1 MARADVNGPLGQNF
15 HHLPKFVN
23 ERSHY
28 VSPYHSDSAIDS
40 VSASNKRVPHRNSN
54 QFQMPSNGI
63 NFPHQM
69 MNTPI
74 PELMPTPVNQFP
86 QQQPLMNQ
94 CMPMENNNP
103 QMRHQMQPSFI
114 ATPDTN
120 NPQFN
125 MPVPANNPQMNEIN
139 MQQQAFQN
147 FQEPQ
152 IPSKKRRSRS
162 KGRATSCQS
171 DSEILE
177 RSSTRSLGTGS
188 EKMHS
193 RDQSNCEPWDK
204 ETVIT
209 DATSNKSS
217 SVENIP
223 LKIPIELELDDITHN
238 QRPGCCDVCMKP
250 FAQVVF
256 ILLSIMTPIAF
267 AVLPRLLWVDEECS
281 IKCIGSL
288 VSLLFRLLIL
298 VIAVWA
304 IFFRK
309 SRATLP
315 AINLWKAFLLLL
327 LAVVISISW
336 AFYGIKIFN
345 NKDLNYDYVL
355 GFAISVCDCL
365 IFIHY
370 LAVVVLEIK
379 QLKKEF
385 IIKVVRNTDGE
396 SRFYSVGQISIQ
408 HCASWVLEKYY
419 NDFPVYNPYLMTIP
433 SKSKSAANSGVPQFK
448 LYNIDGVG
456 NDAASVMENSKAM
469 IAASARN
476 RDSGRNTRFYEE
488 QDFERRLRKRRAR
501 LIVAVEEAFMHIKR
515 PDLSD
520 KAEYPVPMDAEEAAE
535 AIFPSMARALQKYL
549 KISRQTHCYSLVAI
563 KDHLARCI
571 SLEFTPR
578 AFLER
583 YLTPGPVITSE
594 AEQKPFQN
602 WDLIT
607 DTIVNKGIHEGLVF
621 QLKQDGLSL
630 IIYVAK
636 LPKFHIR
643 EETIDPNQGRFV
655 LRLQS
660 ETSV

>member
-1 MARADVNGPLGQNF
+1 
-15 HHLPKFVN
+15 
-23 ERSHY
+23 
-28 VSPYHSDSAIDS
+28 
-40 VSASNKRVPHRNSN
+40 
-54 QFQMPSNGI
+54 
-63 NFPHQM
+63 
-69 MNTPI
+69 
-74 PELMPTPVNQFP
+74 
-86 QQQPLMNQ
+86 
-94 CMPMENNNP
+94 
-103 QMRHQMQPSFI
+103 
-114 ATPDTN
+114 
-120 NPQFN
+120 
-125 MPVPANNPQMNEIN
+125 
-139 MQQQAFQN
+139 
-147 FQEPQ
+147 
-152 IPSKKRRSRS
+152 
-162 KGRATSCQS
+162 
-171 DSEILE
+171 
-177 RSSTRSLGTGS
+177 
-188 EKMHS
+188 
-193 RDQSNCEPWDK
+193 
-204 ETVIT
+204 
-209 DATSNKSS
+209 
-217 SVENIP
+217 
-223 LKIPIELELDDITHN
+223 
-238 QRPGCCDVCMKP
+238 
-250 FAQVVF
+250 
-256 ILLSIMTPIAF
+256 
-267 AVLPRLLWVDEECS
+267 
-281 IKCIGSL
+281 
-288 VSLLFRLLIL
+288 
-298 VIAVWA
+298 
-304 IFFRK
+304 
-309 SRATLP
+309 
-315 AINLWKAFLLLL
+315 
-327 LAVVISISW
+327 
-336 AFYGIKIFN
+336 
-345 NKDLNYDYVL
+345 
-355 GFAISVCDCL
+355 
-365 IFIHY
+365 
-370 LAVVVLEIK
+370 
-379 QLKKEF
+379 
-385 IIKVVRNTDGE
+385 
-396 SRFYSVGQISIQ
+396 
-408 HCASWVLEKYY
+408 
-419 NDFPVYNPYLMTIP
+419 MTIP
-433 SKSKSAANSGVPQFK
+433 SKTKSSAANSGVPQFK

-515 PDLSD
+515 PDISD